1 MLCRGDVSGAGVACS
16 VAGMCR
22 PSAEEFFC
30 LGRSR
35 DTGDAG
41 AANPDGS
48 RTPPPPGASHVAPVF
63 VSCQFGP
70 VTVTS
75 RPEPRLTFRDVG
87 LGCGPV

>member
-1 MLCRGDVSGAGVACS
+1 M
-16 VAGMCR
+16 
-22 PSAEEFFC
+22 
-30 LGRSR
+30 
-35 DTGDAG
+35 GDAG

-48 RTPPPPGASHVAPVF
+48 RTPPPGASHVAPVF